1 MKKLHLFEGFG
12 VELEYMIVDRDTLDV
27 RPVTDTLMHDKCGAY
42 RDEWENGAI
51 AWNNELALHVFELK
65 TNGPA
70 PALNG
75 LTAFFHDNIRE
86 ANSLLATRGA
96 RLMPGA
102 MHPWMDPHTELRL
115 WPHEHNL
122 IYEMYNRIFD
132 CRGHGW
138 ANLQSTHLNL
148 PFGNDREFGRL
159 HAAIRLVLPLLP
171 ALAASSPV
179 ADARLTG
186 WADTRLREY
195 QGNQKRI
202 PSIAG
207 MVIPE
212 PVFTEKE
219 YRSRILARNYA
230 DIVPFDPDGIL
241 QDEWLNSRGAI
252 ARFQR
257 SAIEIRVLDIQE
269 CPLADIA
276 LLKVIVQAIRELVDE
291 RHARYSAQKQWQ
303 TGPLYAIFQDGV
315 RLGSRQV
322 IDDAGYLALFGIHKE
337 KYSTLRVW
345 ESVIERTP
353 ELEDPESAYLRMVLE
368 KGNLSAR
375 IREALG
381 PDPGRPELAAVYGRL
396 SGCLADNVP
405 FS

>member
-70 PALNG
+70 PSLNG
-75 LTAFFHDNIRE
+75 LAAFFHENILE
-86 ANSLLATRGA
+86 ANALLEARGTQ
-96 RLMPGA
+96 LMPGA

-179 ADARLTG
+179 MDGQLTG
-186 WADTRLREY
+186 WADNRLRAY
-195 QGNQKRI
+195 QNNQKRI

-230 DIVPFDPDGIL
+230 DISPFDPDGIL

-257 SAIEIRVLDIQE
+257 SAIEIRLLDVQE

-276 LLKVIVQAIRELVDE
+276 LLKVIVQAIRDLVDE
-291 RHARYSAQKQWQ
+291 RHARYTAQKQWQ
-303 TGPLYAIFQDGV
+303 TGPLYAIFQEGV
-315 RLGSRQV
+315 QRGSRQM
-322 IDDAGYLALFGIHKE
+322 IEDPGFLALFGIPKE
-337 KYSTLRVW
+337 KSSALQVW
-345 ESVIERTP
+345 ETIIGRTSILEEP
-353 ELEDPESAYLRMVLE
+353 ETAYLQLFLE

-375 IREALG
+375 IRKALG
-381 PDPGRPELAAVYGRL
+381 HDPGRTELAAVYGRL
-396 SGCLADNVP
+396 AGCLADNKP
-405 FS
+405 FA